1 MRLILLFAV
10 FALLGLAF
18 ETANFH
24 LISFRPLLP
33 NLIVILA
40 VDLGFRHHSVTAALM
55 AFAIGYATDAFAGS
69 HPGLNAFMITLIFI
83 VCYEISSRLL
93 VTNAFV
99 GATVVFFGVILT
111 ALGAIAISA
120 GIAAVGQSGGIMPTL
135 MMQAGISAIIAP
147 FMFSILARCKR
158 AIGLSVAHARE

>member
-1 MRLILLFAV
+1 LRLILLFAI
-10 FALLGLAF
+10 FALVGLAL

-24 LISFRPLLP
+24 LVSFPPLLP

-40 VDLGFRHHSVTAALM
+40 VDLGFRHHSMTAVLL
-55 AFAIGYATDAFAGS
+55 AFSIGYATDAFAGS
-69 HPGLNAFMITLIFI
+69 HPGLNAFMITLIYV

-111 ALGAIAISA
+111 ALGGVAISA
-120 GIAAVGQSGGIMPTL
+120 GFGALSQSGSVMPTL
-135 MMQAGISAIIAP
+135 IVEALISAIIAP
-147 FMFSILARCKR
+147 FVFSVLARSKR
-158 AIGLSVAHARE
+158 AIGLPVAPARE

>member
-10 FALLGLAF
+10 FALLGLAL

-40 VDLGFRHHSVTAALM
+40 VDLGFRHHSMTAALM
-55 AFAIGYATDAFAGS
+55 AFSIGYATDAFAGS
-69 HPGLNAFMITLIFI
+69 HPGLNAFMITLIYV

-120 GIAAVGQSGGIMPTL
+120 GIEAVGQSGGIMPML
-135 MMQAGISAIIAP
+135 ML
-147 FMFSILARCKR
+147 LAVLGGVTVLQRSWTAVR
-158 AIGLSVAHARE
+158 RLPAADRPAAVEG

>member
-1 MRLILLFAV
+1 LRLILLFAI
-10 FALLGLAF
+10 FALLGLAL

-24 LISFRPLLP
+24 LVSFRPLIP

-40 VDLGFRHHSVTAALM
+40 VDLGFRHHGAIAALL
-55 AFAIGYATDAFAGS
+55 AFSIGYATDAFAGS
-69 HPGLNAFMITLIFI
+69 HPGLNAFMITLIYV

-111 ALGAIAISA
+111 ALGAIALSA
-120 GIAAVGQSGGIMPTL
+120 GIEAVGQSGGIMPSL
-135 MMQAGISAIIAP
+135 MLQAGISAIVAP
-147 FMFSILARCKR
+147 FVFSILARCKR
-158 AIGLSVAHARE
+158 AIGLPVAPARE

>member
-10 FALLGLAF
+10 FALLGLAL
-18 ETANFH
+18 ETATFH

-55 AFAIGYATDAFAGS
+55 AFAIGYATDALAGS
-69 HPGLNAFMITLIFI
+69 HPGLNAFMITMIFV

-120 GIAAVGQSGGIMPTL
+120 GIEAVGQSGGIMPSL
-135 MMQAGISAIIAP
+135 MLQAGISAISAP
-147 FMFSILARCKR
+147 LMFSILARCKR
-158 AIGLSVAHARE
+158 AIGLPVAPARE

>member
-1 MRLILLFAV
+1 LRLILLFAF
-10 FALLGLAF
+10 FAVIGLAL
-18 ETANFH
+18 ETAIPH

-40 VDLGFRHHSVTAALM
+40 VDLGFRHHSITAALL

-69 HPGLNAFMITLIFI
+69 HPGLNAFMITLIFL
-83 VCYEISSRLL
+83 VCFEISSRLM

-120 GIAAVGQSGGIMPTL
+120 GVEAVGRSGSIMPSLTL
-135 MMQAGISAIIAP
+135 QAGLSAIIAP
-147 FMFSILARCKR
+147 MVFAILARCKR
-158 AIGLSVAHARE
+158 AIGLPVSPARE

>member
-1 MRLILLFAV
+1 LRLILLFAI
-10 FALLGLAF
+10 FALLGLAL

-24 LISFRPLLP
+24 LVSFRPLIP

-40 VDLGFRHHSVTAALM
+40 VDLGFRHHGAIAALL
-55 AFAIGYATDAFAGS
+55 AFSIGYATDAFAGS
-69 HPGLNAFMITLIFI
+69 HPGLNAFMITLIYV

-111 ALGAIAISA
+111 ALGAIALSA
-120 GIAAVGQSGGIMPTL
+120 GIEAVGQSGGLMPSL
-135 MMQAGISAIIAP
+135 MLQAGISAIVAP
-147 FMFSILARCKR
+147 FVFSILARCKR
-158 AIGLSVAHARE
+158 AIGLPVAPARE